1 MKKLLIADDEPS
13 LRLLVHATLESDDY
27 QILEAKD
34 GLEALE
40 MAQREMPDLVIL
52 DVQMPGID
60 GFEVCRRLK
69 SDEKT
74 KGLTVVMLTSKSQAT
89 DREMGATV
97 GANEYFT
104 KPFSPLELMDLVER
118 ILS

>member
-1 MKKLLIADDEPS
+1 MKKVLIADDEPS

-27 QILEAKD
+27 EILEAKD

-40 MAQREMPDLVIL
+40 VAQREMPELVIL
-52 DVQMPGID
+52 DVQMPGLD

-69 SDEKT
+69 NDEKT
-74 KGLTVVMLTSKSQAT
+74 KNMMVVMLTSKSQAT
-89 DREMGATV
+89 DREMGARV

-104 KPFSPLELMDLVER
+104 KPFSPLELMELVEKV
-118 ILS
+118 LA